1 MTFWLSLRRLGHITF
16 VITKHVLAHACGVLL
31 ARLSSMSFLARRRKG
46 TKFFSRFSFAP
57 LRLCARKVLGS
68 RSPRHLSGPERL
80 RAALEELGGS
90 FIKFGQMLALQ
101 PDILSLEY
109 CNGLFDLLD
118 RITPFDYAEVEQI
131 FVAEVGKT
139 PSEVFDSFERLPI
152 ATASIGQVH
161 VAYLDGRKVAVKVQR
176 PRVET
181 DFAGD
186 IRLMSAAIALIKR
199 LRLRT
204 LYWMLE
210 PTSEFLTW
218 THEELDYRFEARYMD
233 RLRRNAGNNPR
244 ERVPEVFWR
253 YTTPRTL
260 VSEFFEGAT
269 MLAYLR
275 AQESDDEQLV
285 DNLRAIGFKPDL
297 TARNI
302 IDNFLGDVFQH
313 GMFHADL
320 HPANLMI
327 LPGNTVGYIDFGIT
341 GTISR
346 YSRRNLIG
354 LTLAY
359 TRGDLEGMCE
369 AFFKI
374 SVFDSDTSATR
385 FREALKV
392 FAETWY
398 ETAGRERKL
407 RKNFTLVMLDM
418 LRLSRR
424 TGVWPE
430 RDVVKY
436 IRSAIAIDG
445 LITRFAPLF
454 DLGQHLQAV
463 CDRQLRWSARREL
476 FTYDSI
482 LGWAISG
489 ERIARDGPLRAAEFV
504 ERLTAGE
511 LEAEASLDGSAGSS
525 EGALRH
531 RVVQLGATVFAV
543 ALAMT
548 LARERLEF
556 GINLFTAELL
566 FFAVVAAQLLR
577 TVRRLA
583 V

>member
-1 MTFWLSLRRLGHITF
+1 MTFWLSLRRLAYITL
-16 VITKHVLAHACGVLL
+16 VITRHVLAHLGGMLL
-31 ARLSSMSFLARRRKG
+31 ARLL
-46 TKFFSRFSFAP
+46 
-57 LRLCARKVLGS
+57 L
-68 RSPRHLSGPERL
+68 RSPLPLSGPARL

-118 RITPFDYAEVEQI
+118 RITPFDYADVEQI
-131 FVAEVGKT
+131 FLAEIGKR
-139 PSEVFDSFERLPI
+139 PVEIFDSFEPVPI

-176 PRVET
+176 PNVER

-186 IRLMSAAIALIKR
+186 IRLMSAAMTLIKR
-199 LRLRT
+199 LHVRS

-210 PTSEFLTW
+210 PTGEFLRW
-218 THEELDYRFEARYMD
+218 THEELDYRYEARYME
-233 RLRRNAGNNPR
+233 RLRRNASKNPH
-244 ERVPEVFWR
+244 ERVPEVFWP
-253 YTTPRTL
+253 YTTRRTL
-260 VSEFFEGAT
+260 VCEFFEGET
-269 MLAYLR
+269 MLSYLR
-275 AQESDDEQLV
+275 ALESGDEKRVESIQ
-285 DNLRAIGFKPDL
+285 RIRFEPDR

-327 LPGNTVGYIDFGIT
+327 LPDNTVGYIDFGIT

-346 YSRRNLIG
+346 YSRRNLVA

-369 AFFKI
+369 AFFSI
-374 SVFDSDTSATR
+374 SVFDSETSQAR
-385 FREALKV
+385 FREGLKL

-398 ETAGRERKL
+398 ETAGRERRL

-430 RDVVKY
+430 RDVAKY

-445 LITRFAPLF
+445 LITRLPPSF

-463 CDRQLRWSARREL
+463 CDRHLRWSARREL

-489 ERIARDGPLRAAEFV
+489 ERIVRDGPLRAAEFV
-504 ERLTAGE
+504 KRLTVGE
-511 LEAEASLDGSAGSS
+511 LEAEALVNFEGGAGD
-525 EGALRH
+525 EALR
-531 RVVQLGATVFAV
+531 RRAVQLGAAVFAL
-543 ALAMT
+543 ALSLT
-548 LARERLEF
+548 LLGEQLQF

-566 FFAVVAAQLLR
+566 VFAVVTAQLLR
-577 TVRRLA
+577 TVSRLA
-583 V
+583 WSER

>member
-1 MTFWLSLRRLGHITF
+1 MTFWLSLRRLGYITF
-16 VITKHVLAHACGVLL
+16 VITRHVLAHVGCVLL
-31 ARLSSMSFLARRRKG
+31 VWLS
-46 TKFFSRFSFAP
+46 
-57 LRLCARKVLGS
+57 LRSSV
-68 RSPRHLSGPERL
+68 PLSGPARL
-80 RAALEELGGS
+80 RVALEELGGS

-118 RITPFDYAEVEQI
+118 RITPFDYPEVEQI
-131 FVAEVGKT
+131 FLAEIGK
-139 PSEVFDSFERLPI
+139 PPVEIFDSFEPEPV

-161 VAYLDGRKVAVKVQR
+161 VAYLNGRKVAVKVQR
-176 PRVET
+176 PNVET

-186 IRLMSAAIALIKR
+186 IRLMSAAMTVIKR
-199 LRLRT
+199 LHLHS

-210 PTSEFLTW
+210 PTGEFLRW
-218 THEELDYRFEARYMD
+218 THEELDYRYEARYME
-233 RLRRNAGNNPR
+233 RLRRNASRNPH
-244 ERVPEVFWR
+244 ERVPEVFWP
-253 YTTPRTL
+253 YTTRRTL
-260 VSEFFEGAT
+260 VCEFFEGDT

-275 AQESDDEQLV
+275 ALESGDEQLV
-285 DNLRAIGFKPDL
+285 DNLQTIGFEADK
-297 TARNI
+297 TARHI
-302 IDNFLGDVFQH
+302 IDNFIGDVFQH

-346 YSRRNLIG
+346 YSRRNLIA

-359 TRGDLEGMCE
+359 TRGDLEGMCG
-369 AFFKI
+369 AFFRI
-374 SVFDSDTSATR
+374 SVFDSDTSQAR
-385 FREALKV
+385 FREGLKR

-398 ETAGRERKL
+398 ETAGRERRL

-445 LITRFAPLF
+445 LITRFAPSF
-454 DLGQHLQAV
+454 DLGQHLQVV
-463 CDRQLRWSARREL
+463 CDRHLRWSARREL

-489 ERIARDGPLRAAEFV
+489 ERIARDGPLRVADFV

-511 LEAEASLDGSAGSS
+511 LEAEAVVNVEAVSGDDV
-525 EGALRH
+525 LR
-531 RVVQLGATVFAV
+531 RRAVQLGVAVFVV

-548 LARERLEF
+548 LATERLEF

-566 FFAVVAAQLLR
+566 FLAVVTAQLLR
-577 TVRRLA
+577 TMQRLL
-583 V
+583 VSS

>member
-1 MTFWLSLRRLGHITF
+1 MMFWLSLSRLAYITF
-16 VITKHVLAHACGVLL
+16 VITRHVLAHACGVLL
-31 ARLSSMSFLARRRKG
+31 AYLRPSSHVR
-46 TKFFSRFSFAP
+46 P
-57 LRLCARKVLGS
+57 
-68 RSPRHLSGPERL
+68 SGPDRL

-118 RITPFDYAEVEQI
+118 RITPFDYTDVEQI
-131 FVAEVGKT
+131 FVAETGKT
-139 PSEVFDSFERLPI
+139 PLEIFDSFECQPI

-161 VAYLDGRKVAVKVQR
+161 VAFLNGRKVAVKVQR
-176 PRVET
+176 PNVET

-186 IRLMSAAIALIKR
+186 IRLIAAAMTVIKR
-199 LRLRT
+199 LHVRS

-210 PTSEFLTW
+210 PTGEFLRW
-218 THEELDYRFEARYMD
+218 THEELDYRYEARYMD
-233 RLRRNAGNNPR
+233 RLRRNASNNPH
-244 ERVPEVFWR
+244 EHVPEVFWP
-253 YTTPRTL
+253 YTTRRTL
-260 VSEFFEGAT
+260 VCEFFEGAT

-275 AQESDDEQLV
+275 AVESSDEQLA
-285 DNLRAIGFKPDL
+285 NSLHRIGFEPDQ
-297 TARNI
+297 TARHI

-346 YSRRNLIG
+346 YSRRNLVA

-369 AFFKI
+369 AFFRI
-374 SVFDSDTSATR
+374 SVLDSETSRAR
-385 FREALKV
+385 FREGLKI
-392 FAETWY
+392 FAENWY
-398 ETAGRERKL
+398 EAAGRERRL

-445 LITRFAPLF
+445 LITRFAPSF

-463 CDRQLRWSARREL
+463 CDRHLRWSARREL

-489 ERIARDGPLRAAEFV
+489 EHIARDGPLRAADFV

-511 LEAEASLDGSAGSS
+511 LEAEASFAGESASND
-525 EGALRH
+525 EVLRQ
-531 RVVQLGATVFAV
+531 RVVQLGVAVFAV

-548 LARERLEF
+548 FAHERLQF

-566 FFAVVAAQLLR
+566 FFAVVTAQLLR
-577 TVRRLA
+577 TVRRL
-583 V
+583 VVSS

>member
-1 MTFWLSLRRLGHITF
+1 MTFWLSLRRLAYITF
-16 VITKHVLAHACGVLL
+16 IITRHVLSHAGGVLL
-31 ARLSSMSFLARRRKG
+31 ARLW
-46 TKFFSRFSFAP
+46 P
-57 LRLCARKVLGS
+57 
-68 RSPRHLSGPERL
+68 RSYVPPSGPDRL
-80 RAALEELGGS
+80 RTALEDLGGS

-109 CNGLFDLLD
+109 CNALFDLLD
-118 RITPFDYAEVEQI
+118 RITPFDYTDVEQI
-131 FVAEVGKT
+131 FVLQTGKA
-139 PSEVFDSFERLPI
+139 PLEIFDSFEPVPI

-176 PRVET
+176 PSVET

-186 IRLMSAAIALIKR
+186 IRLMAAAMTAIKR
-199 LRLRT
+199 LHLRS

-210 PTSEFLTW
+210 PTGEFLRW
-218 THEELDYRFEARYMD
+218 TREELDYRYEARYMEQ
-233 RLRRNAGNNPR
+233 LRRNASKNPH
-244 ERVPEVFWR
+244 ERVPEVFWP
-253 YTTPRTL
+253 YTTRRTL
-260 VSEFFEGAT
+260 VCEFFEGDT
-269 MLAYLR
+269 MLSYLR
-275 AQESDDEQLV
+275 ALESGDARMLEGLKS
-285 DNLRAIGFKPDL
+285 IGFEPDR
-297 TARNI
+297 TARHI

-327 LPGNTVGYIDFGIT
+327 LPGNMVGYIDFGIT

-346 YSRRNLIG
+346 YSRRNLVA

-369 AFFKI
+369 AFFRI
-374 SVFDSDTSATR
+374 SVFDSETSQAR
-385 FREALKV
+385 FRESLKL

-398 ETAGRERKL
+398 ETAGRERRL

-445 LITRFAPLF
+445 LITRFAPSF
-454 DLGQHLQAV
+454 DLGQHLQVV
-463 CDRQLRWSARREL
+463 CDRHLRWSARREL
-476 FTYDSI
+476 FSYNSI

-504 ERLTAGE
+504 GRVTAEE
-511 LEAEASLDGSAGSS
+511 LEADASFVRDAGAS
-525 EGALRH
+525 EEVVCH
-531 RVVQLGATVFAV
+531 RAVRLGIVVFTVAF
-543 ALAMT
+543 AMT
-548 LARERLEF
+548 LAGGRVEF

-566 FFAVVAAQLLR
+566 VFAAVTAQLLR
-577 TVRRLA
+577 TVRRL
-583 V
+583 VVSS

>member
-1 MTFWLSLRRLGHITF
+1 MTFWLSLRRLVFITF
-16 VITKHVLAHACGVLL
+16 VVTKHVIAHACGLL
-31 ARLSSMSFLARRRKG
+31 LIRLSR
-46 TKFFSRFSFAP
+46 
-57 LRLCARKVLGS
+57 GS
-68 RSPRHLSGPERL
+68 YVPLSGPDRL
-80 RAALEELGGS
+80 RATLEELGGS

-109 CNGLFDLLD
+109 CNALFDLLD
-118 RITPFDYAEVEQI
+118 RITPFDHTDVEQI
-131 FVAEVGKT
+131 FVEEVGKA
-139 PSEVFDSFERLPI
+139 PSEIFDSFETVPI

-161 VAYLDGRKVAVKVQR
+161 VAYLDGRKVAVKMQR
-176 PRVET
+176 PKVEI

-186 IRLMSAAIALIKR
+186 IRLMAAAITIIKR
-199 LRLRT
+199 LRLKF
-204 LYWMLE
+204 LFWLLE
-210 PTSEFLTW
+210 PTGEFLRW
-218 THEELDYRFEARYMD
+218 TREELDYRYEARYMD
-233 RLRRNAGNNPR
+233 RLRRNASNNTC
-244 ERVPEVFWR
+244 ERVPEVFWA
-253 YTTPRTL
+253 YTTRRTL
-260 VSEFFEGAT
+260 VCEFFEVHT

-275 AQESDDEQLV
+275 ALESGDKQLIDD
-285 DNLRAIGFKPDL
+285 LRLIGFEADR

-327 LPGNTVGYIDFGIT
+327 LPRNTVGYIDFGIT
-341 GTISR
+341 GTISK
-346 YSRRNLIG
+346 YSRRNLVA

-369 AFFKI
+369 AFFRI
-374 SVFDSDTSATR
+374 SVFDSDTSASR
-385 FREALKV
+385 FRDGLKI
-392 FAETWY
+392 FAQTWY
-398 ETAGRERKL
+398 ETVGRARRL
-407 RKNFTLVMLDM
+407 RKNFTLVMVDM

-445 LITRFAPLF
+445 LITRFAPSF

-463 CDRQLRWSARREL
+463 CDRHLRWSARREL
-476 FTYDSI
+476 FTYESI

-489 ERIARDGPLRAAEFV
+489 ERIVRDGPLRAADFV
-504 ERLTAGE
+504 ERLTTGE
-511 LEAEASLDGSAGSS
+511 LEAQASFVREGSG
-525 EGALRH
+525 EDEALRQ
-531 RVVQLGATVFAV
+531 RAVQLGAAVFAV

-548 LARERLEF
+548 LAADRLEF

-566 FFAVVAAQLLR
+566 FFSVVAAQLLR

-583 V
+583 S

>member
-1 MTFWLSLRRLGHITF
+1 MTLWLSLRRLAYITF
-16 VITKHVLAHACGVLL
+16 VVTKHVLAHLSGGLL
-31 ARLSSMSFLARRRKG
+31 VRLS
-46 TKFFSRFSFAP
+46 
-57 LRLCARKVLGS
+57 LRSSVS
-68 RSPRHLSGPERL
+68 LSGPERL
-80 RAALEELGGS
+80 RVALEELGGS

-118 RITPFDYAEVEQI
+118 RIKPFEYCEVEQI
-131 FVAEVGKT
+131 FLAETGKT
-139 PSEVFDSFERLPI
+139 PVEIFDSFDPVPI

-176 PRVET
+176 PSVET

-186 IRLMSAAIALIKR
+186 IRLMAAAMTAIKR
-199 LRLRT
+199 LHLRS

-210 PTSEFLTW
+210 PTGEFLRW
-218 THEELDYRFEARYMD
+218 TCEELDYRYEARYME
-233 RLRRNAGNNPR
+233 RLRRNASKNPH
-244 ERVPEVFWR
+244 ERVPEVFWP
-253 YTTPRTL
+253 YTSRRTL

-269 MLAYLR
+269 MLSYLR
-275 AQESDDEQLV
+275 ALESEDAGMFEELQ
-285 DNLRAIGFKPDL
+285 AIAFEPDL
-297 TARNI
+297 TARHI

-327 LPGNTVGYIDFGIT
+327 LPGNTIGYIDFGIT

-346 YSRRNLIG
+346 YSRRNLVA

-369 AFFKI
+369 AFFRI
-374 SVFDSDTSATR
+374 SVFDSETSQAR
-385 FREALKV
+385 FREGLKI

-398 ETAGRERKL
+398 ETAGRERRL

-445 LITRFAPLF
+445 LITRFAPSF

-463 CDRQLRWSARREL
+463 CDRHLRWSARREL

-482 LGWAISG
+482 LDWAISG
-489 ERIARDGPLRAAEFV
+489 ERIAGDGPLRAAELV
-504 ERLTAGE
+504 KRLTAGE
-511 LEAEASLDGSAGSS
+511 LEAEALVNHESNGSD
-525 EGALRH
+525 EALRR
-531 RVVQLGATVFAV
+531 RVVQLGVLVFAV
-543 ALAMT
+543 ALSIT
-548 LARERLEF
+548 FVSEQLEF

-566 FFAVVAAQLLR
+566 VFAVVAGQLLR
-577 TVRRLA
+577 TVSRLA
-583 V
+583 WSER

>member
-1 MTFWLSLRRLGHITF
+1 VLLVRLSLR
-16 VITKHVLAHACGVLL
+16 
-31 ARLSSMSFLARRRKG
+31 SSVS
-46 TKFFSRFSFAP
+46 
-57 LRLCARKVLGS
+57 
-68 RSPRHLSGPERL
+68 LSGPERL
-80 RAALEELGGS
+80 RVALEELGGS

-118 RITPFDYAEVEQI
+118 RIKPFEYCEVEQI
-131 FVAEVGKT
+131 FLTETGKT
-139 PSEVFDSFERLPI
+139 PVEIFDSFDPVPI

-176 PRVET
+176 PSVET

-186 IRLMSAAIALIKR
+186 IRLMAAAMTAIKGLH
-199 LRLRT
+199 LRS

-210 PTSEFLTW
+210 PTGEFLRW
-218 THEELDYRFEARYMD
+218 TREELDYRYEARYME
-233 RLRRNAGNNPR
+233 RLRRNASRNPH
-244 ERVPEVFWR
+244 ERVPEVFWP
-253 YTTPRTL
+253 YTSRRTL

-269 MLAYLR
+269 MLSYLR
-275 AQESDDEQLV
+275 ALESGDVRMFEELQT
-285 DNLRAIGFKPDL
+285 IGFEPDR
-297 TARNI
+297 TARHI

-346 YSRRNLIG
+346 YSRRNLVA

-369 AFFKI
+369 AFFRI
-374 SVFDSDTSATR
+374 SVFDSETSQAK
-385 FREALKV
+385 FREGLKI

-398 ETAGRERKL
+398 ETAGRERRL

-445 LITRFAPLF
+445 LITRFAPSF
-454 DLGQHLQAV
+454 DLGEHLQAV
-463 CDRQLRWSARREL
+463 CDRHLRWSARREL

-482 LGWAISG
+482 LDWAISG
-489 ERIARDGPLRAAEFV
+489 ERIARDGPLRVADFF

-511 LEAEASLDGSAGSS
+511 LEAEASFAGDAAGG
-525 EGALRH
+525 EQLLRQ
-531 RVVQLGATVFAV
+531 RAVQLGVAVFAV
-543 ALAMT
+543 AIVLTFA
-548 LARERLEF
+548 AERAEF

-566 FFAVVAAQLLR
+566 FIAVVTAQLLR

-583 V
+583 VNS

>member
-1 MTFWLSLRRLGHITF
+1 MTFWLSLRRLAYIMF
-16 VITKHVLAHACGVLL
+16 VITKHVLAHAWGVLL
-31 ARLSSMSFLARRRKG
+31 AY
-46 TKFFSRFSFAP
+46 
-57 LRLCARKVLGS
+57 LRP
-68 RSPRHLSGPERL
+68 RSHVRPSGPDRL

-118 RITPFDYAEVEQI
+118 RITPFDYPDVEQI
-131 FVAEVGKT
+131 FVAETGKT
-139 PSEVFDSFERLPI
+139 PVEIFDSFDSRPI

-161 VAYLDGRKVAVKVQR
+161 IAYLNGRKVAVKVQR
-176 PRVET
+176 PNVET

-186 IRLMSAAIALIKR
+186 IRLMTAAITVIKR
-199 LRLRT
+199 LHLRG

-210 PTSEFLTW
+210 PTGEFLRW
-218 THEELDYRFEARYMD
+218 THEELDYRYEARYMD
-233 RLRRNAGNNPR
+233 RLRRNASDNSH
-244 ERVPEVFWR
+244 ERVPEVFWP
-253 YTTPRTL
+253 YTTRRTL
-260 VSEFFEGAT
+260 VCEFFEGAT
-269 MLAYLR
+269 MLSYLR
-275 AQESDDEQLV
+275 AVDSGDEQLA
-285 DNLRAIGFKPDL
+285 DSLHQIGFEPDRA
-297 TARNI
+297 ARHI

-327 LPGNTVGYIDFGIT
+327 LPGNTIGYIDFGIT

-346 YSRRNLIG
+346 YSRRNLVA

-369 AFFKI
+369 AFFRI
-374 SVFDSDTSATR
+374 SVLDSETSQVR
-385 FREALKV
+385 FREGLKI

-398 ETAGRERKL
+398 ETAGRERRL

-445 LITRFAPLF
+445 LITRFAPSF

-463 CDRQLRWSARREL
+463 CDRHLRWSARREL
-476 FTYDSI
+476 FTYDSL

-489 ERIARDGPLRAAEFV
+489 ERIVRDGPLRAADLV
-504 ERLTAGE
+504 ERLTAGG
-511 LEAEASLDGSAGSS
+511 LGAEASFTGDAASS
-525 EGALRH
+525 DEVLRQ
-531 RVVQLGATVFAV
+531 RVVQLGVVAFAV

-548 LARERLEF
+548 FGNDRLEF

-566 FFAVVAAQLLR
+566 FFAVVTTQLLR
-577 TVRRLA
+577 TVRRL
-583 V
+583 VVCN

>member
-1 MTFWLSLRRLGHITF
+1 MTFWLSLRRLAYITF
-16 VITKHVLAHACGVLL
+16 VITKHAFAHVGGVLL
-31 ARLSSMSFLARRRKG
+31 VRLS
-46 TKFFSRFSFAP
+46 
-57 LRLCARKVLGS
+57 LRSSV
-68 RSPRHLSGPERL
+68 PLSGPARL
-80 RAALEELGGS
+80 RVALEELGGS

-118 RITPFDYAEVEQI
+118 RITPFDYTAVEQI
-131 FVAEVGKT
+131 FLTEIGKRPAEI
-139 PSEVFDSFERLPI
+139 FDSFAPEPV

-176 PRVET
+176 PNVET

-186 IRLMSAAIALIKR
+186 IRLMAAAMMVIKR
-199 LRLRT
+199 LHLRS

-210 PTSEFLTW
+210 PTGEFLRW
-218 THEELDYRFEARYMD
+218 THEELDYRYEARYME
-233 RLRRNAGNNPR
+233 RLRRNAANNSH
-244 ERVPEVFWR
+244 ERVPEVFWP
-253 YTTPRTL
+253 YTTRRTL
-260 VSEFFEGAT
+260 VCEFFEGDT
-269 MLAYLR
+269 MLSYLR
-275 AQESDDEQLV
+275 ALESGDEQLV
-285 DNLRAIGFKPDL
+285 DNLQTIGFEPDK
-297 TARNI
+297 TARHI

-346 YSRRNLIG
+346 YSRRNLIA

-369 AFFKI
+369 AFFRI
-374 SVFDSDTSATR
+374 SVFDSETSQAR
-385 FREALKV
+385 FREGLKQ

-398 ETAGRERKL
+398 ETAGRERRL

-445 LITRFAPLF
+445 LITRFAPSF
-454 DLGQHLQAV
+454 DLGQHLQVV
-463 CDRQLRWSARREL
+463 CDRHLRWSARREL

-489 ERIARDGPLRAAEFV
+489 ERIARDGPLRVADFV

-511 LEAEASLDGSAGSS
+511 LEAEAVVNVEAISGD
-525 EGALRH
+525 EALR
-531 RVVQLGATVFAV
+531 RRAVQLGIAVFVV

-548 LARERLEF
+548 LATERLEF

-566 FFAVVAAQLLR
+566 FFGIVVAQLLH
-577 TVRRLA
+577 TVSRLA
-583 V
+583 WSER

>member
-1 MTFWLSLRRLGHITF
+1 MTFWLSLRRLTYITF
-16 VITKHVLAHACGVLL
+16 VITKHVLAHACGVSL
-31 ARLSSMSFLARRRKG
+31 AY
-46 TKFFSRFSFAP
+46 
-57 LRLCARKVLGS
+57 LRP
-68 RSPRHLSGPERL
+68 RSHVRPSGPDRL
-80 RAALEELGGS
+80 RTALEDLGGS

-118 RITPFDYAEVEQI
+118 RITPFDYGEVKQI
-131 FVAEVGKT
+131 FVVETGKT
-139 PSEVFDSFERLPI
+139 PAEIFDSFEPQPI

-161 VAYLDGRKVAVKVQR
+161 VAYLNGRKVAVKVQR
-176 PRVET
+176 PNVET

-186 IRLMSAAIALIKR
+186 IRLMAAAMTVIKR
-199 LRLRT
+199 MHLRS

-210 PTSEFLTW
+210 PTGEFLRW
-218 THEELDYRFEARYMD
+218 THEELDYRYEARYMD
-233 RLRRNAGNNPR
+233 RLRRNASKNPH
-244 ERVPEVFWR
+244 ERVPEVFWP
-253 YTTPRTL
+253 YTTRRTL
-260 VSEFFEGAT
+260 VCEFFEGDT
-269 MLAYLR
+269 MLSYLR
-275 AQESDDEQLV
+275 ALESDDEQRVASLHQ
-285 DNLRAIGFKPDL
+285 IGFEPDR
-297 TARNI
+297 TARHI

-341 GTISR
+341 GIISR
-346 YSRRNLIG
+346 YSRRNLVA

-369 AFFKI
+369 AFFRI
-374 SVFDSDTSATR
+374 SVFDSETSQAR
-385 FREALKV
+385 FREGLKL

-398 ETAGRERKL
+398 ETAGRERRL

-445 LITRFAPLF
+445 LITRFAPSF

-463 CDRQLRWSARREL
+463 CDRHLRWSARREL

-489 ERIARDGPLRAAEFV
+489 ERIVRDGPLRAAELV
-504 ERLTAGE
+504 KILTAGE
-511 LEAEASLDGSAGSS
+511 LEAEAMVSVESIGED
-525 EGALRH
+525 EALR
-531 RVVQLGATVFAV
+531 RRAVQLGAAVFAI
-543 ALAMT
+543 ALSLT
-548 LARERLEF
+548 LLGEQLEF

-566 FFAVVAAQLLR
+566 VFAVVTGQLLR
-577 TVRRLA
+577 TVSRLA
-583 V
+583 WSER

>member
-1 MTFWLSLRRLGHITF
+1 MF
-16 VITKHVLAHACGVLL
+16 VIIKHVLAHVHGVLL
-31 ARLSSMSFLARRRKG
+31 AH
-46 TKFFSRFSFAP
+46 
-57 LRLCARKVLGS
+57 LRPGS
-68 RSPRHLSGPERL
+68 RVRPSGPDRL
-80 RAALEELGGS
+80 RTALEELGGS

-118 RITPFDYAEVEQI
+118 RITPFDFTDVEQI
-131 FVAEVGKT
+131 FVAETGKT
-139 PSEVFDSFERLPI
+139 PVEIFDSIEPEPV

-176 PRVET
+176 PSVET

-186 IRLMSAAIALIKR
+186 IRLMAAAMTVIKR
-199 LRLRT
+199 LHVRG

-210 PTSEFLTW
+210 PTGEFLRW
-218 THEELDYRFEARYMD
+218 TREELDYRYEARYMD
-233 RLRRNAGNNPR
+233 RLRRNASNNPH
-244 ERVPEVFWR
+244 ERVPEVFWS
-253 YTTPRTL
+253 YTTRRTL
-260 VSEFFEGAT
+260 VCEFFEGET
-269 MLAYLR
+269 MLSYLR
-275 AQESDDEQLV
+275 ALESGDEQLAGS
-285 DNLRAIGFKPDL
+285 LHQIGFEPDR
-297 TARNI
+297 TARHI

-327 LPGNTVGYIDFGIT
+327 LRGNTVGYIDFGIT

-346 YSRRNLIG
+346 YSRRNLIA

-369 AFFKI
+369 AFFRI
-374 SVFDSDTSATR
+374 SVFDSDNSQSR
-385 FREALKV
+385 FREGLKV

-398 ETAGRERKL
+398 ETAGRERRL

-445 LITRFAPLF
+445 LITRFAPSF

-463 CDRQLRWSARREL
+463 CDRHLRWSARREL

-489 ERIARDGPLRAAEFV
+489 ERIVRDGPLRAGELLK
-504 ERLTAGE
+504 RLTAGE
-511 LEAEASLDGSAGSS
+511 LEAEALVNVESTGGD
-525 EGALRH
+525 EALR
-531 RVVQLGATVFAV
+531 RRAVQLGVAVFAV
-543 ALAMT
+543 ALSMT
-548 LARERLEF
+548 LLSEQLQF

-566 FFAVVAAQLLR
+566 VFAFVAGQLVR
-577 TVRRLA
+577 TVSRLA
-583 V
+583 WSER

>member
-1 MTFWLSLRRLGHITF
+1 MTFWLSLRRLAYITF
-16 VITKHVLAHACGVLL
+16 VITRHVLAHVAGMLL
-31 ARLSSMSFLARRRKG
+31 VRLS
-46 TKFFSRFSFAP
+46 
-57 LRLCARKVLGS
+57 LRSSVS
-68 RSPRHLSGPERL
+68 LSGPARL

-118 RITPFDYAEVEQI
+118 RITPFDYTDVEQI
-131 FVAEVGKT
+131 FLAEIGKR
-139 PSEVFDSFERLPI
+139 PDEVFDLFELEPI

-176 PRVET
+176 PNVEI

-186 IRLMSAAIALIKR
+186 IRLMAAAITLIKR
-199 LRLRT
+199 LHLRS

-218 THEELDYRFEARYMD
+218 THEELDYRYEARYME
-233 RLRRNAGNNPR
+233 RLRRNAASNPH
-244 ERVPEVFWR
+244 ERVPEVFWS
-253 YTTPRTL
+253 YTTRRTL
-260 VSEFFEGAT
+260 VCEFFEGDT

-275 AQESDDEQLV
+275 ALESGNVQLV
-285 DNLRAIGFKPDL
+285 DDLQRAGFEADK
-297 TARNI
+297 TARHI

-341 GTISR
+341 GTISQ
-346 YSRRNLIG
+346 YSRRNLIA

-369 AFFKI
+369 AFFRI
-374 SVFDSDTSATR
+374 SVFDSETSQAR
-385 FREALKV
+385 FREGLKI

-398 ETAGRERKL
+398 ETAGRERRL

-445 LITRFAPLF
+445 LITRFAPSF
-454 DLGQHLQAV
+454 DLGQHLQVV
-463 CDRQLRWSARREL
+463 CDRHLRWSARREL

-489 ERIARDGPLRAAEFV
+489 ERIARDGPLRAADFI

-511 LEAEASLDGSAGSS
+511 LEAEALVNVEAVSGDD
-525 EGALRH
+525 ALRR
-531 RVVQLGATVFAV
+531 RVVQLGIAVFVV

-548 LARERLEF
+548 LVTERLEF

-566 FFAVVAAQLLR
+566 FFGIVVAQLLH
-577 TVRRLA
+577 TVSRLA
-583 V
+583 WSER

>member
-1 MTFWLSLRRLGHITF
+1 MTFWLSLRRLAYITF
-16 VITKHVLAHACGVLL
+16 VITKHAFAHVGGVLL
-31 ARLSSMSFLARRRKG
+31 VRLSLRSSVPLSAPARLR
-46 TKFFSRFSFAP
+46 
-57 LRLCARKVLGS
+57 V
-68 RSPRHLSGPERL
+68 
-80 RAALEELGGS
+80 ALEELGGS

-118 RITPFDYAEVEQI
+118 RITPFDYTAVEQI
-131 FVAEVGKT
+131 FLTEIGKRPAEI
-139 PSEVFDSFERLPI
+139 FDSFAPEPV

-176 PRVET
+176 PNVET

-186 IRLMSAAIALIKR
+186 IRLMAAAMMVIKR
-199 LRLRT
+199 LHLRS

-210 PTSEFLTW
+210 PTGEFLRW
-218 THEELDYRFEARYMD
+218 THEELDYRYEARYME
-233 RLRRNAGNNPR
+233 RLRRNAANNSH
-244 ERVPEVFWR
+244 ERVPEVFWP
-253 YTTPRTL
+253 YTTRRTL
-260 VSEFFEGAT
+260 VCEFFEGDT
-269 MLAYLR
+269 MLSYLR
-275 AQESDDEQLV
+275 ALESGDEQLV
-285 DNLRAIGFKPDL
+285 NNLQTIGFEPDK
-297 TARNI
+297 TARHI

-327 LPGNTVGYIDFGIT
+327 LPGNTIGYIDFGIT

-346 YSRRNLIG
+346 YSRRNLIA

-369 AFFKI
+369 AFFRI
-374 SVFDSDTSATR
+374 SVFDSETSQAR
-385 FREALKV
+385 FREGLKQ

-398 ETAGRERKL
+398 ETAGRERRL

-445 LITRFAPLF
+445 LITRFAPSF
-454 DLGQHLQAV
+454 DLGQHLQVV
-463 CDRQLRWSARREL
+463 CDRHLRWSARREL

-489 ERIARDGPLRAAEFV
+489 ERIARDGPLRVADFV

-511 LEAEASLDGSAGSS
+511 LEAEAVVNVEAISGD
-525 EGALRH
+525 EALR
-531 RVVQLGATVFAV
+531 
-543 ALAMT
+543 
-548 LARERLEF
+548 
-556 GINLFTAELL
+556 
-566 FFAVVAAQLLR
+566 
-577 TVRRLA
+577 RRH
-583 V
+583 

>member
-1 MTFWLSLRRLGHITF
+1 MTFWLSLRRLAYITF
-16 VITKHVLAHACGVLL
+16 VITKHAFAHVGGVLL
-31 ARLSSMSFLARRRKG
+31 VRLS
-46 TKFFSRFSFAP
+46 
-57 LRLCARKVLGS
+57 LRSSV
-68 RSPRHLSGPERL
+68 PLSGPARL
-80 RAALEELGGS
+80 RVALEELGGS

-118 RITPFDYAEVEQI
+118 RITPFDYTAVEQI
-131 FVAEVGKT
+131 FLTEIGKRPAEI
-139 PSEVFDSFERLPI
+139 FDSFAPEPV

-176 PRVET
+176 PNVET

-186 IRLMSAAIALIKR
+186 IRLMAAAMMVIKR
-199 LRLRT
+199 LHLRS

-210 PTSEFLTW
+210 PTGEFLRW
-218 THEELDYRFEARYMD
+218 THEELDYRYEARYME
-233 RLRRNAGNNPR
+233 RLRRNAANNSH
-244 ERVPEVFWR
+244 ERVPEVFWP
-253 YTTPRTL
+253 YTTRRTL
-260 VSEFFEGAT
+260 VCEFFEGDT
-269 MLAYLR
+269 MLSYLR
-275 AQESDDEQLV
+275 ALESGDEQLV
-285 DNLRAIGFKPDL
+285 NNLQTIGFEPDK
-297 TARNI
+297 TARHI

-346 YSRRNLIG
+346 YSRRNLIA

-369 AFFKI
+369 AFFRI
-374 SVFDSDTSATR
+374 SVFDSETSQAR
-385 FREALKV
+385 FREGLKQ

-398 ETAGRERKL
+398 ETAGRERRL

-445 LITRFAPLF
+445 LITRFAPSF
-454 DLGQHLQAV
+454 DLGQHLQVV
-463 CDRQLRWSARREL
+463 CDRHLRWSARREL

-489 ERIARDGPLRAAEFV
+489 ERIARDGPLRVADFV

-511 LEAEASLDGSAGSS
+511 LEAEAVVNVEAISGD
-525 EGALRH
+525 EALR
-531 RVVQLGATVFAV
+531 RRAVQLGIAVFVV

-548 LARERLEF
+548 LATERLEF

-566 FFAVVAAQLLR
+566 FFGIVVAQLLH
-577 TVRRLA
+577 TVSRLA
-583 V
+583 WSER

>member
-1 MTFWLSLRRLGHITF
+1 MTFWLSMRRLVFITF
-16 VITKHVLAHACGVLL
+16 VITKNVIAHAWGILLAHLPG
-31 ARLSSMSFLARRRKG
+31 SF
-46 TKFFSRFSFAP
+46 
-57 LRLCARKVLGS
+57 
-68 RSPRHLSGPERL
+68 SPRSFVRLSGPDRL
-80 RAALEELGGS
+80 RVTLEELGGS

-109 CNGLFDLLD
+109 CNALFDLLD
-118 RITPFDYAEVEQI
+118 RITSFDYTDVEQI
-131 FVAEVGKT
+131 FAEELGKT
-139 PSEVFDSFERLPI
+139 PSEIFDSFEPVPI

-161 VAYLDGRKVAVKVQR
+161 VAYLDGRKLAVKVQR
-176 PRVET
+176 PKVEI

-186 IRLMSAAIALIKR
+186 IRLMAAAISLIKR
-199 LRLRT
+199 LHLRS
-204 LYWMLE
+204 LYWLLE
-210 PTSEFLTW
+210 PTNEFLTW
-218 THEELDYRFEARYMD
+218 THEELDYRYEARYME
-233 RLRRNAGNNPR
+233 RLRRNALKNPH
-244 ERVPEVFWR
+244 ERVPELFWH
-253 YTTPRTL
+253 YTTRRTL
-260 VSEFFEGAT
+260 VCEFFEGDT

-275 AQESDDEQLV
+275 ALESGDGQLV
-285 DNLRAIGFKPDL
+285 DGLRAIGFEPDR

-341 GTISR
+341 GTISK
-346 YSRRNLIG
+346 YSRRNLVA

-369 AFFKI
+369 AFFRI
-374 SVFDSDTSATR
+374 SVFDSDTSAGR
-385 FREALKV
+385 FRDGLKI

-398 ETAGRERKL
+398 ETVGRERRL

-445 LITRFAPLF
+445 LITRFAPSF

-463 CDRQLRWSARREL
+463 CDRHLRWNARREM

-489 ERIARDGPLRAAEFV
+489 ERVMRDGPLRAADFV

-511 LEAEASLDGSAGSS
+511 LEAQASFVREGSGGD
-525 EGALRH
+525 EALR
-531 RVVQLGATVFAV
+531 RRAVQLGAAVFAV

-548 LARERLEF
+548 LAVDQLEF

-566 FFAVVAAQLLR
+566 FFAVVATQLLR

-583 V
+583 S

>member
-1 MTFWLSLRRLGHITF
+1 MFWLSLRRLAYITF
-16 VITKHVLAHACGVLL
+16 VITKHVVAHAYGVSL
-31 ARLSSMSFLARRRKG
+31 AYLRPR
-46 TKFFSRFSFAP
+46 SRVRPSGP
-57 LRLCARKVLGS
+57 DRLRL
-68 RSPRHLSGPERL
+68 
-80 RAALEELGGS
+80 ALEDLGGS

-118 RITPFDYAEVEQI
+118 RITPFDYSEVEQI
-131 FVAEVGKT
+131 FLAETGKT
-139 PSEVFDSFERLPI
+139 PVEIFDSFAPEPI

-161 VAYLDGRKVAVKVQR
+161 VAYLGERKVAVKVQR
-176 PRVET
+176 PSVET

-186 IRLMSAAIALIKR
+186 IRLMAAAITVIKR
-199 LRLRT
+199 LHVRS

-210 PTSEFLTW
+210 PTGEFLRW
-218 THEELDYRFEARYMD
+218 THEELDYRYEARYME
-233 RLRRNAGNNPR
+233 RLRRNASNNPH
-244 ERVPEVFWR
+244 ERVPEVFWS
-253 YTTPRTL
+253 YTTRRTL
-260 VSEFFEGAT
+260 VCEFFEGAT
-269 MLAYLR
+269 MLSYLR
-275 AQESDDEQLV
+275 TLESGDEQLA
-285 DNLRAIGFKPDL
+285 DGLEHIGFEPDQ

-346 YSRRNLIG
+346 YSRRNLIA

-369 AFFKI
+369 AFFRI
-374 SVFDSDTSATR
+374 SVLDSDMSAMR
-385 FREALKV
+385 FREGLKV

-398 ETAGRERKL
+398 DTAGRERRL

-445 LITRFAPLF
+445 LITRFAPSF
-454 DLGQHLQAV
+454 DLGQHLQMV
-463 CDRQLRWSARREL
+463 CDRHLRWSARREL

-489 ERIARDGPLRAAEFV
+489 EHIARDGPLRAADFV
-504 ERLTAGE
+504 ERVTTGE
-511 LEAEASLDGSAGSS
+511 LEAEAAFAGSAAGNN
-525 EGALRH
+525 EVLRH
-531 RVVQLGATVFAV
+531 RAVQLGATVFVV
-543 ALAMT
+543 ALALT
-548 LARERLEF
+548 LASDRPGF
-556 GINLFTAELL
+556 GVNLFTAELL
-566 FFAVVAAQLLR
+566 FFAVATTQLLR
-577 TVRRLA
+577 TVRQLVA
-583 V
+583 SS

>member
-1 MTFWLSLRRLGHITF
+1 MTFWLSLRRLAYITF
-16 VITKHVLAHACGVLL
+16 VITKHMLAHVGGVLL
-31 ARLSSMSFLARRRKG
+31 VRLS
-46 TKFFSRFSFAP
+46 
-57 LRLCARKVLGS
+57 LRSSV
-68 RSPRHLSGPERL
+68 PLSGPERL
-80 RAALEELGGS
+80 RVALEELGGS

-118 RITPFDYAEVEQI
+118 RITPFDYADVEQI
-131 FVAEVGKT
+131 FLAEIGKR
-139 PSEVFDSFERLPI
+139 PVEIFDSFDTEPI

-161 VAYLDGRKVAVKVQR
+161 VAYLNGRKVAVKVQR
-176 PRVET
+176 PNVEI

-186 IRLMSAAIALIKR
+186 IRLMAAAIAIIKR
-199 LRLRT
+199 LHLRS

-210 PTSEFLTW
+210 PTGEFLTW
-218 THEELDYRFEARYMD
+218 THEELDYRYEARYME
-233 RLRRNAGNNPR
+233 RLRRNAANNSH
-244 ERVPEVFWR
+244 ERVPEVFWP
-253 YTTPRTL
+253 YTTRRTL
-260 VSEFFEGAT
+260 VCEFFEGHT
-269 MLAYLR
+269 MLSYLR
-275 AQESDDEQLV
+275 ALESGDERIA
-285 DNLRAIGFKPDL
+285 DNLQSIGFEADK
-297 TARNI
+297 TARHI

-346 YSRRNLIG
+346 YSRRNLIA

-369 AFFKI
+369 AFFRI
-374 SVFDSDTSATR
+374 SVFDSETSQAR
-385 FREALKV
+385 FREGLKI

-398 ETAGRERKL
+398 ETAGRERRL

-445 LITRFAPLF
+445 LITRFAPSF
-454 DLGQHLQAV
+454 DLGQHLQVV
-463 CDRQLRWSARREL
+463 CDRHLRWSARREL

-489 ERIARDGPLRAAEFV
+489 ERIANDGPLRVADFV

-511 LEAEASLDGSAGSS
+511 LEAEAVVNVEAVSGDDV
-525 EGALRH
+525 LR
-531 RVVQLGATVFAV
+531 RRAVQLGVAVFVV

-548 LARERLEF
+548 LATERLEF

-566 FFAVVAAQLLR
+566 FFAIVVAQLLH
-577 TVRRLA
+577 TVSRLA
-583 V
+583 WSER